1 MNRKLISKLTKYIIF
16 SVVTLLL
23 INTIKINVYA
33 ADVNGSISSADA
45 VLGETVTL
53 TATMSSSS
61 VIWGYDAYIQ
71 YDSTGIEFVSG
82 SVSGGDVSGGNGRI
96 RIYHDD
102 GNSTNVSITLTFK
115 AKQAGNYAVYFTA
128 DSSIYDENVDDMHL
142 IASTGYINVSNQ
154 APVSS
159 DNTLSNLTVYI
170 ENNDGSTGPGWYW
183 PQFSP
188 DTTYYDLNVENNAK
202 KLNITATAS
211 HSAATVMLS
220 DTNLNVGY
228 NTITITVKAEDG
240 STKQY
245 VINVNKAAE
254 ETTEDESQ
262 ETETQDTEV
271 SGDNKVIIGSKEYS
285 IVDYTEESDI
295 PEGYEIIDYNY
306 NGTIVKAL
314 KGLGTEIVLI
324 GLTADGVNVEH
335 FIYFEANN
343 QFYKFALIGVKSAQ
357 YVILEMPSQI
367 ENVNIPSEYILS
379 SIDINGNA
387 VDVYEIPNTNI
398 CLVYAMNW
406 NGEEGLYYYDKDNH
420 TMMSYF
426 AITGT
431 DGSQVS
437 GGVSV
442 SPEDNNKVDELKKTL
457 RIVVIVAIIV
467 FLVMLAVVVGLMI
480 SNKNGEDEF
489 EEEFTEDEDLS
500 EGTSNEGSLTEKPE
514 EPVAATEESVAVAE
528 EPVAVAEEPVAVTEE
543 PVAVAE
549 EPVAVAEE
557 SVVVAEESVVVAEEP
572 VAVAE
577 EPVAVAEEPVAV
589 TEEPVA
595 VAEEP
600 VAVAEEPVAV
610 AEEPVAVAEEPV
622 PVAEEVVAPEVVE
635 SIIKENKLNV
645 EELLADTSTSLKEDE
660 LDKVLDDLFSD
671 LLDGD
676 N

>member
-16 SVVTLLL
+16 SVVTFLL
-23 INTIKINVYA
+23 INIIKINVYA

-61 VIWGYDAYIQ
+61 IIWGYDAYIQ
-71 YDSTGIEFVSG
+71 YDTTGIEFVSG

-102 GNSTNVSITLTFK
+102 GNSANVSITLTFK

-142 IASTGYINVSNQ
+142 VASTGYINVSNQ

-170 ENNDGSTGPGWYW
+170 ENSDGSTGPGWYW
-183 PQFSP
+183 PQFSA

-254 ETTEDESQ
+254 D
-262 ETETQDTEV
+262 V
-271 SGDNKVIIGSKEYS
+271 SGDNKIIIGSKEYS
-285 IVDYTEESDI
+285 IVNYTEESDI

-306 NGTIVKAL
+306 NGTVVKAL

-324 GLTADGVNVEH
+324 GLTADGANVEH

-426 AITGT
+426 AITST

-442 SPEDNNKVDELKKTL
+442 SPEDNDKVDDLKKTL
-457 RIVVIVAIIV
+457 RIVVIIAIII

-500 EGTSNEGSLTEKPE
+500 EGTSNEGSLTEKVE
-514 EPVAATEESVAVAE
+514 EPVAVVEEPVAVVE
-528 EPVAVAEEPVAVTEE
+528 EPVAVAEELE
-543 PVAVAE
+543 AVAE
-549 EPVAVAEE
+549 EPE
-557 SVVVAEESVVVAEEP
+557 
-572 VAVAE
+572 AVAE
-577 EPVAVAEEPVAV
+577 EPEAA
-589 TEEPVA
+589 
-595 VAEEP
+595 AEEP

-610 AEEPVAVAEEPV
+610 AEEPVAVAEEPIAVVEEPVAVEEEPVAVAEESVAVAEEPVAVAEEPVAVAEESV
-622 PVAEEVVAPEVVE
+622 PVAETVVAPEVVE
-635 SIIKENKLNV
+635 SIITENKINV
-645 EELLADTSTSLKEDE
+645 EELLADTSTSLKADE

>member
-16 SVVTLLL
+16 SVVTFLL
-23 INTIKINVYA
+23 INIIKINVYA

-61 VIWGYDAYIQ
+61 IIWGYDAYIQ
-71 YDSTGIEFVSG
+71 YDTTGIEFVSG

-102 GNSTNVSITLTFK
+102 GNSANVSITLTFK

-142 IASTGYINVSNQ
+142 VASTGYINVSNQ

-170 ENNDGSTGPGWYW
+170 ENSDGSTGPGWYW
-183 PQFSP
+183 PQFSA

-254 ETTEDESQ
+254 ETT
-262 ETETQDTEV
+262 
-271 SGDNKVIIGSKEYS
+271 GDNKIIIGSKEYS
-285 IVDYTEESDI
+285 IVNYTEESDI

-306 NGTIVKAL
+306 NGTVVKAL

-324 GLTADGVNVEH
+324 GLTADGANVEH

-426 AITGT
+426 AITST

-442 SPEDNNKVDELKKTL
+442 SPEDNDKVDDLKKTL
-457 RIVVIVAIIV
+457 RIVVIIAIII

-500 EGTSNEGSLTEKPE
+500 EGTSNEGSLTEKVE
-514 EPVAATEESVAVAE
+514 EPVAVVEEPVAVVE
-528 EPVAVAEEPVAVTEE
+528 EPVAVAEELE
-543 PVAVAE
+543 AVAE
-549 EPVAVAEE
+549 EPE
-557 SVVVAEESVVVAEEP
+557 
-572 VAVAE
+572 AVAE
-577 EPVAVAEEPVAV
+577 EPEAA
-589 TEEPVA
+589 
-595 VAEEP
+595 AEEP

-610 AEEPVAVAEEPV
+610 AEEPVAVAEEPIAVVEEPVAVEEEPVAVAEESVAVAEEPVAVAEEPVAVAEESV
-622 PVAEEVVAPEVVE
+622 PVAETVVAPEVVE
-635 SIIKENKLNV
+635 SIITENKINV
-645 EELLADTSTSLKEDE
+645 EELLADTSTSLKADE

>member
-16 SVVTLLL
+16 SVVTFLL
-23 INTIKINVYA
+23 INIIKINVYA

-61 VIWGYDAYIQ
+61 IIWGYDAYIQ
-71 YDSTGIEFVSG
+71 YDTTGIEFVSG

-102 GNSTNVSITLTFK
+102 GNSANVSITLTFK

-142 IASTGYINVSNQ
+142 VASTGYINVSNQ

-170 ENNDGSTGPGWYW
+170 ENSDGSTGPGWYW
-183 PQFSP
+183 PQFSA

-254 ETTEDESQ
+254 D
-262 ETETQDTEV
+262 V
-271 SGDNKVIIGSKEYS
+271 SGDNKIIIGSKEYS
-285 IVDYTEESDI
+285 IVNYTEESDI

-306 NGTIVKAL
+306 NGTVVKAL

-324 GLTADGVNVEH
+324 GLTADGANVEH

-426 AITGT
+426 AITST

-442 SPEDNNKVDELKKTL
+442 SPEDNDKVDDLKKTL
-457 RIVVIVAIIV
+457 RIVVIIAIII

-500 EGTSNEGSLTEKPE
+500 EGTSNEGSLTEKVE
-514 EPVAATEESVAVAE
+514 EPVAVVEEPVAVAEELEAVAEEPEAVAEEPEAAAEEPVAVAEEPVAVAEEPIAVVEEPVAVEEEPVAVAEESVAVAE
-528 EPVAVAEEPVAVTEE
+528 EPVAVAEEPVAV
-543 PVAVAE
+543 
-549 EPVAVAEE
+549 AEE
-557 SVVVAEESVVVAEEP
+557 SV
-572 VAVAE
+572 
-577 EPVAVAEEPVAV
+577 
-589 TEEPVA
+589 
-595 VAEEP
+595 
-600 VAVAEEPVAV
+600 
-610 AEEPVAVAEEPV
+610 
-622 PVAEEVVAPEVVE
+622 PVAETVVAPEVVE
-635 SIIKENKLNV
+635 SIITENKINV
-645 EELLADTSTSLKEDE
+645 EELLADTSTSLKADE

>member
-16 SVVTLLL
+16 SVVTFLL

-61 VIWGYDAYIQ
+61 IIWGYDAYIQ
-71 YDSTGIEFVSG
+71 YDTTGIEFVSG

-102 GNSTNVSITLTFK
+102 GNSANVSITLTFK

-142 IASTGYINVSNQ
+142 VASTGYINVSNQ

-170 ENNDGSTGPGWYW
+170 ENSDGSTGPGWYW

-254 ETTEDESQ
+254 ETT
-262 ETETQDTEV
+262 
-271 SGDNKVIIGSKEYS
+271 GDNKIIIGSKEYS
-285 IVDYTEESDI
+285 IVNYTEESDI

-306 NGTIVKAL
+306 NGTVVKAL

-324 GLTADGVNVEH
+324 GLTADGANVEH

-426 AITGT
+426 AITST

-442 SPEDNNKVDELKKTL
+442 SPEDNDKVDDLKKTL
-457 RIVVIVAIIV
+457 RIVVIISIII

-500 EGTSNEGSLTEKPE
+500 EGTSNEGSLTEKVE
-514 EPVAATEESVAVAE
+514 EPVAVVEEPVAVAEEPEAVAEEPKAVAEEPVTVAEEPEAVVE
-528 EPVAVAEEPVAVTEE
+528 EPVAVAEEPVAVVEE

-549 EPVAVAEE
+549 EPVAVE
-557 SVVVAEESVVVAEEP
+557 EEP

-589 TEEPVA
+589 EEEPVA
-595 VAEEP
+595 VAEES
-600 VAVAEEPVAV
+600 
-610 AEEPVAVAEEPV
+610 V
-622 PVAEEVVAPEVVE
+622 PVAETVVAPEVVE
-635 SIIKENKLNV
+635 SIITENKINV
-645 EELLADTSTSLKEDE
+645 EELLADTSTSLKADE

>member
-16 SVVTLLL
+16 SVVTFLL

-61 VIWGYDAYIQ
+61 IIWGYDAYIQ
-71 YDSTGIEFVSG
+71 YDTTGIEFVSG

-102 GNSTNVSITLTFK
+102 GNSANVSITLTFK

-142 IASTGYINVSNQ
+142 VASTGYINVSNQ

-170 ENNDGSTGPGWYW
+170 ENSDGSTGPGWYW
-183 PQFSP
+183 PQFSA

-262 ETETQDTEV
+262 
-271 SGDNKVIIGSKEYS
+271 NKIIIGSKEYS
-285 IVDYTEESDI
+285 IVNYTEESDI

-306 NGTIVKAL
+306 NGTVVKAL

-324 GLTADGVNVEH
+324 GLTADGANVEH

-426 AITGT
+426 AITST

-442 SPEDNNKVDELKKTL
+442 LPEDNDKVDDLKKTL
-457 RIVVIVAIIV
+457 RIVVIIAIII

-500 EGTSNEGSLTEKPE
+500 EGTSNEGSLTEKVE
-514 EPVAATEESVAVAE
+514 EPVAVVEEPVAVAEELEAVAEEPEAVAEEPVAVAEEPIAVVEEPVAVEEEPVAVAEESVAVAE
-528 EPVAVAEEPVAVTEE
+528 EPVAVAEEPVAV
-543 PVAVAE
+543 
-549 EPVAVAEE
+549 AEE
-557 SVVVAEESVVVAEEP
+557 SV
-572 VAVAE
+572 
-577 EPVAVAEEPVAV
+577 
-589 TEEPVA
+589 
-595 VAEEP
+595 
-600 VAVAEEPVAV
+600 
-610 AEEPVAVAEEPV
+610 
-622 PVAEEVVAPEVVE
+622 PVAETVVAPEVVE
-635 SIIKENKLNV
+635 SIITENKINV
-645 EELLADTSTSLKEDE
+645 EELLADTSTSLKADE